1 MTDEERRRS
10 EEQDKTD
17 SLHRRDFLKILGAS
31 FAALASGCDLRAP
44 TDKILPYSEQP
55 EGTVPGLTRWYAS
68 TCGGCSAACGA
79 LVKSRD
85 GRPIKM
91 EGNPD
96 HPLSRGGL
104 CARGQATILDLY
116 DSERLKQPLSGGAPA
131 AWSALDGAVE
141 AALAGA
147 RRPGRK
153 VRVLSQTIPSP
164 SFDAAAAAFC
174 ARHGA
179 ERVVYDSV
187 SESAIVEAHRL
198 THGRAV
204 LPHYRFEAAR
214 AIVSFDADFL
224 GTWISPVEFTKSWAG
239 KRRPDDGFEGM
250 SWHAQF
256 EPRLSVTGSN
266 ADLRIPVR
274 PSQELSTALTL
285 GRMLAERLGWRGEIP
300 KAGWTSVSHE
310 VLRQTAENLAGA
322 HGAALAVSGS
332 SDVAVQ
338 LAINW
343 INEMLGSYGRT
354 VDLARPSFQRRGEPG
369 ALARLIDEMEAGEV
383 GVLLVVEANPAYD
396 HAAAARFAAAMKKVG
411 LVACLSQR
419 RDETGALAGVVAAT
433 PHALESWGDAEP
445 VAGVHSLIQPLIE
458 PLFDARPALE
468 SLLVWAGKPAKA
480 HDFVRE
486 LWREKIYP
494 RHQGGRSFDEFWD
507 EALSRGAVTLEP
519 ARSSTGAFRAEP
531 LERLKPARAA
541 APKDGFEL
549 AAFAGSALYDGR
561 QANNPWLQELPDPV
575 TKVSWGNVALFSPED
590 AGKLGVEDGRMVRL
604 ASSGRSIDLPVCVQ
618 PGQASGVVAAAL
630 GYGRTAAGPIAANE
644 PMRKMLPIDQD
655 PLGGADVYPF
665 LNGAGV
671 TVTVLAGSAPL
682 AKTQIYDSQTVPF
695 TGQTRPIVLETSLQD
710 YYKLP
715 PVESVEP
722 AAGEGDVGMWPR
734 HDYPGHKWG
743 MSVNLTACTGCAG
756 CVVACQAENNIPVVG
771 KAEVRKGREMH
782 WIRIDRYYTGEDEKG
797 NPDVSFQPMLC
808 QHCDD
813 APCETV
819 CPVLATV
826 HSTEGLNMQVYNR
839 CVGTRYCANNCPYK
853 VRRFNWFDY
862 AHENL
867 LQNLS
872 LNPDVTVRS
881 RGVMEKCSFCVQ
893 RIYTADFAAKS
904 EGRPVKDGDV
914 VPACAQSCPADAIV
928 FGDLNDPNSKVARAA
943 RENHG
948 YRVLEELG
956 TGPSVFYGIKVRNT
970 RVRKA

>member
-1 MTDEERRRS
+1 MTDEERAQAA
-10 EEQDKTD
+10 EQDKTEG
-17 SLHRRDFLKILGAS
+17 LQRRDFLKMLGAS
-31 FAALASGCDLRAP
+31 FAALASGCDLRPP

-55 EGTVPGLTRWYAS
+55 EGTVPGLSRWYAS
-68 TCGGCSAACGA
+68 TCGGCSAACGT

-104 CARGQATILDLY
+104 CARGQATVLDLY
-116 DSERLKQPLSGGAPA
+116 DSERLKRPLSGGAA
-131 AWSALDGAVE
+131 TTWLALDAAVE
-141 AALAGA
+141 AALLDA
-147 RRPGRK
+147 RRRGRK
-153 VRVLSQTIPSP
+153 IRVLSQTVPSP
-164 SFDAAAAAFC
+164 SFDAASAAFC

-179 ERVVYDSV
+179 ERVVYDST
-187 SESAIVEAHRL
+187 SAAAIIEAHRL

-239 KRRPDDGFEGM
+239 KRKPDDGFEGM

-274 PSQELSTALTL
+274 PSEELAVALSL
-285 GRMLAERLGWRGEIP
+285 GRLLATRLNWSGDLP
-300 KAGWTSVSHE
+300 KAGRTSVSAD
-310 VLRQTAENLAGA
+310 VLRQTAETLAAA

-332 SDVAVQ
+332 SDTAVQ
-338 LAINW
+338 LAVNW
-343 INEMLGSYGRT
+343 INEMLGAYGRT
-354 VDLARPSFQRRGEPG
+354 VDIARPSLQLRGEAG
-369 ALARLIDEMEAGEV
+369 AFERLIAEMEGGEI

-396 HAAAARFAAAMKKVG
+396 HPAAGRFAAAMKGVG
-411 LVACLSQR
+411 LVAALSQR
-419 RDETGALAGVVAAT
+419 RDETAARAGVVAAT
-433 PHALESWGDAEP
+433 PHTLESWGDAEP

-458 PLFDARPALE
+458 PLFDSRPALE
-468 SLLVWAGKPAKA
+468 SLLLWAGRPAKA

-494 RHQGGRSFDEFWD
+494 HHQSGRSFDAFWD
-507 EALSRGAVTLEP
+507 EALQRGAVTIEP
-519 ARSSTGAFRAEP
+519 AKAGNGAFRAAP
-531 LERLKPARAA
+531 FSRLKPARLA
-541 APKDGFEL
+541 APKDGFEMTV
-549 AAFAGSALYDGR
+549 FAGSALFDGR

-575 TKVSWGNVALFSPED
+575 TKVSWGNVALFSPAD
-590 AGKLGVEDGRMVRL
+590 AGRLGVEDGRMVRL
-604 ASSGRSIDLPVCVQ
+604 SAGGRSIELPACVQ

-630 GYGRTAAGPIAANE
+630 GYGRTSAGPIAANE
-644 PMRKMLPIDQD
+644 PMRKMLPIDHD

-665 LNGAGV
+665 ADGAAV
-671 TVTVLAGSAPL
+671 MVTVLSGTAPL
-682 AKTQIYDSQTVPF
+682 AKTQIFDSQTVPF
-695 TGQTRPIVLETSLQD
+695 TGETRQIVLETTLQD

-715 PVESVEP
+715 PPESVKDDP
-722 AAGEGDVGMWPR
+722 DVGMWPR

-743 MSVNLTACTGCAG
+743 MALNLTACTGCAG
-756 CVVACQAENNIPVVG
+756 CVVACQAENNVPVVG

-797 NPDVSFQPMLC
+797 NPDVAFQPMLC

-867 LQNLS
+867 LQNLV

-893 RIYTADFAAKS
+893 RIYTAKFTAKS
-904 EGRPVKDGDV
+904 EGRAVKDGDV
-914 VPACAQSCPADAIV
+914 VPACAQSCPAEAIV
-928 FGDLNDPNSKVARAA
+928 FGDLNDPNSKVTRTA
-943 RENHG
+943 RENHS

>member
-1 MTDEERRRS
+1 MTDDERRRF
-10 EEQDKTD
+10 EEQDKD
-17 SLHRRDFLKILGAS
+17 DGLKRRDFLKILGAG
-31 FAALASGCDLRAP
+31 FAALASGCDLRP
-44 TDKILPYSEQP
+44 PKDKVLPYAEQP
-55 EGTVPGLTRWYAS
+55 EGTVPGLARWYAS
-68 TCGGCSAACGA
+68 TCGGCPAACGT

-104 CARGQATILDLY
+104 CARGQATVLDLY
-116 DSERLKQPLSGGAPA
+116 DSERLRRPLSGGSPTTWAE
-131 AWSALDGAVE
+131 LDARVE
-141 AALAGA
+141 GALADA
-147 RRPGRK
+147 RRRGRK
-153 VRVLSQTIPSP
+153 IRVLSQTIPSP
-164 SFDAAAAAFC
+164 SLDAAAAAFC
-174 ARHGA
+174 ARRGA
-179 ERVVYDSV
+179 ERVVYDST
-187 SESAIVEAHRL
+187 SATAIVEAHRL

-224 GTWISPVEFTKSWAG
+224 GTWLSPVEFTKSWAG
-239 KRRPDDGFEGM
+239 KRKPDDGFEGM

-256 EPRLSVTGSN
+256 EPRLSVTGAN

-274 PSQELSTALTL
+274 PSEELAVALTL
-285 GRMLAERLGWRGEIP
+285 GRLLAARLSWSGELP
-300 KAGWTSVSHE
+300 KAGRTTTSE
-310 VLRQTAENLAGA
+310 DVLRQTADTLAA
-322 HGAALAVSGS
+322 ARGAALAVSGS

-338 LAINW
+338 LAMNW
-343 INEMLGSYGRT
+343 INEMLGAYGRT
-354 VDLARPSFQRRGEPG
+354 VDIARPSFQRRGEPG
-369 ALARLIDEMEAGEV
+369 ALERLIAEMERGEV
-383 GVLLVVEANPAYD
+383 GVLLVIEANPAYD
-396 HAAAARFAAAMKKVG
+396 HPDAARFSAALKKVG
-411 LVACLSQR
+411 FVAALSQR
-419 RDETGALAGVVAAT
+419 RDETAALAGVVAAT

-445 VAGVHSLIQPLIE
+445 AAGVHSLIQPLIE
-458 PLFDARPALE
+458 PLFDSRPALE
-468 SLLVWAGKPAKA
+468 SLLVWAGRPAKA

-486 LWREKIYP
+486 LWREKIHP
-494 RHQGGRSFDEFWD
+494 RHKPGRSFDAFWD

-519 ARSSTGAFRAEP
+519 AKVSAGAFRAAA
-531 LERLKPARAA
+531 LSGLKPARAA
-541 APKDGFEL
+541 APKGEFEMC
-549 AAFAGSALYDGR
+549 AYASVALFDGR
-561 QANNPWLQELPDPV
+561 QANNPWLQELPDSV

-590 AGKLGVEDGRMVRL
+590 AKTLGVEDGRMVRL
-604 ASSGRSIDLPVCVQ
+604 SAGGRSVDLPVCVQ
-618 PGQASGVVAAAL
+618 PGQASGVVAAAV

-644 PMRKMLPIDQD
+644 PMRKMLPIDHD
-655 PLGGADVYPF
+655 PLGGGDIYPF
-665 LNGAGV
+665 ADGAAV
-671 TVTVLAGSAPL
+671 TAAVLAGTAPL
-682 AKTQIYDSQTVPF
+682 AKTQIFDSQTVPF
-695 TGQTRPIVLETSLQD
+695 TGQTRPIVLETTLQD

-715 PVESVEP
+715 PPEP
-722 AAGEGDVGMWPR
+722 VKSDPDAGMWPR

-743 MSVNLTACTGCAG
+743 MAVNLTACTGCAG

-782 WIRIDRYYTGEDEKG
+782 WIRIDRYYGGEQAEA
-797 NPDVSFQPMLC
+797 NPDVAFQPMLC

-862 AHENL
+862 AHQDL
-867 LQNLS
+867 MQNLI

-893 RIYTADFAAKS
+893 RVYSAKFQAKA
-904 EGRPVKDGDV
+904 EDRELKDGDV
-914 VPACAQSCPADAIV
+914 VPACAQSCPAEAIV
-928 FGDLNDPNSKVARAA
+928 FGDLNDPNSKVTRVA

-948 YRVLEELG
+948 YRALEELG

-970 RVRKA
+970 RVRKS